1 MVKRGEIYWADLGP
15 PAGRRPVLI
24 LTRDA
29 AIRVLSSVVVAPL
42 TRTVRGIRSEIP
54 MGTGEGL
61 PDECVANCDNLLSV
75 PKAVLEREPAGRLK
89 PPQTMQLD
97 DALRF
102 SLDIRY

>member
-1 MVKRGEIYWADLGP
+1 VKRGEIHWADLGP

-29 AIRVLSSVVVAPL
+29 AIPVLSAVVVAPL

-54 MGTGEGL
+54 MGPGEGL
-61 PDECVANCDNLLSV
+61 PDDCVANCDNLFTV
-75 PKAVLEREPAGRLK
+75 PKTVLEREPAGHLK
-89 PPQTMQLD
+89 PAQAMRLD
-97 DALRF
+97 EALRF

>member
-1 MVKRGEIYWADLGP
+1 MVKRGEIHWADLGP
-15 PAGRRPVLI
+15 PAGRRPVLV

-29 AIRVLSSVVVAPL
+29 AIPVLSAVVVAPL

-54 MGTGEGL
+54 IGPGEGL
-61 PDECVANCDNLLSV
+61 PDECVANCDNLFTV

-89 PPQTMQLD
+89 PAQAMRLD

>member
-1 MVKRGEIYWADLGP
+1 MKRGGIHWANLGP

-29 AIRVLSSVVVAPL
+29 AIPVLSTVVVAPL
-42 TRTVRGIRSEIP
+42 TRTVRGIRSEVP
-54 MGTGEGL
+54 LGPGEGL
-61 PDECVANCDNLLSV
+61 PDECVANCDNLLTV
-75 PKAVLEREPAGRLK
+75 PKAVLGLEPVGHLK
-89 PPQTMQLD
+89 PAHAVRLD